1 MITWLFTQVWLWSL
15 AAFLVG
21 AFVTWALFVRP
32 LRRRLKQELNRPHH
46 DEPVYDH
53 PVYDETVYDEPVYD
67 EPVYERAH
75 EVHED
80 EPVTEQRSAPL
91 DLLDERPERW
101 EPAEEQFGEW
111 DRRPRPWVA
120 PGATTRSDLV
130 ETQRVP
136 EPEPEPERV
145 PEPEPEPEP
154 AAGDNTWFRN
164 PEFEE
169 GRGEQRPSQYPPGAE
184 EEPDQLSGQL
194 RSLFEPESAADSEEP
209 YTPPVGADATQ
220 VIPTVPDEQQGKSS
234 QLSGSLGGDGA
245 ASEPLP
251 KRTPQPRGDAAQA
264 DRPHIPD
271 SLRQRVENAE
281 PLSWDQGDEAPA
293 EIKLVDNPDDSAP
306 LPRRTPGAG
315 PHPGRGTQWE
325 KPSEAPEASAETR
338 QAPVAQPAPSAGSTG
353 PMIKG
358 HSASRQYHTPD
369 SPHYDQI
376 TADVWFRSPSD
387 AETAG
392 FEPWNRTR
400 R

>member
-32 LRRRLKQELNRPHH
+32 LRRRLKEELNRPHY
-46 DEPVYDH
+46 DEPVYDQ
-53 PVYDETVYDEPVYD
+53 PVYDETVYD

-80 EPVTEQRSAPL
+80 EPVTEHRAAPL
-91 DLLDERPERW
+91 DLLDQRPGQQELSGD
-101 EPAEEQFGEW
+101 QFGEW

-136 EPEPEPERV
+136 EPEPEAAPV
-145 PEPEPEPEP
+145 PEPEPEP

-169 GRGEQRPSQYPPGAE
+169 TRNEQRPSQFPPGAD

-220 VIPTVPDEQQGKSS
+220 VIPAVPDEQKGKSS

-245 ASEPLP
+245 ASQPLP

-271 SLRQRVENAE
+271 SLRQRVQNAE
-281 PLSWDQGDEAPA
+281 PLSRGDQGDEAPA

-315 PHPGRGTQWE
+315 PHPGRDGKWE
-325 KPSEAPEASAETR
+325 KASEAPEAPAEAP
-338 QAPVAQPAPSAGSTG
+338 QAPASQPAQSAGSTG

-358 HSASRQYHTPD
+358 HSASRQYHTPE

-376 TADVWFRSPSD
+376 TADVWFRNPSD